1 MTVKPASE
9 LFREQMWRE
18 LQAAHKVKQ
27 CEQVKKNYDKHQEAV
42 IVSLMMVK
50 DKDGKRKTER

>member
-18 LQAAHKVKQ
+18 LQAAHKAKQ
-27 CEQVKKNYDKHQEAV
+27 CEQVKKNYDKHREDV
-42 IVSLMMVK
+42 TISLMMVK
-50 DKDGKRKTER
+50 DKNGQRKTER

>member
-18 LQAAHKVKQ
+18 LQAAHKAKQ
-27 CEQVKKNYDKHQEAV
+27 CEQVKKNYDKHREAV
-42 IVSLMMVK
+42 TISLMMVK
-50 DKDGKRKTER
+50 DKNGQRKTER